1 LSLNLITR
9 LPTTLY
15 SRRIAILRQKLH
27 PLTLAWAGR
36 VGVEMNAAAAERGS
50 QRMTGLAA
58 RQRIKEFQ
66 VENMAAVGKRQ
77 KRWGVQRWKDW
88 VPSVVVFPVWIVGI
102 EALRRMC
109 GGPRGLVGRI
119 VFGSGT
125 GEEGRV
131 ESVAAAVVDNCQ
143 GVVAEGVASGS
154 DVGALEVVTG
164 QAEVQEG
171 LARYLADPSMAT
183 GGCLWFPDLTAADP
197 LHILPLALSAILVLN
212 VMPKTMPQLRI
223 LLGLDSTPEGA
234 IGSSKWRLRLQ
245 RSLLMVAMAVGPLT
259 MDLPAAL
266 HLYWISSAALT
277 ATQTAIISWL
287 MPMPK
292 NVPPAKRGESVFVMP
307 TREKP

>member
-1 LSLNLITR
+1 M
-9 LPTTLY
+9 
-15 SRRIAILRQKLH
+15 
-27 PLTLAWAGR
+27 
-36 VGVEMNAAAAERGS
+36 V
-50 QRMTGLAA
+50 
-58 RQRIKEFQ
+58 
-66 VENMAAVGKRQ
+66 
-77 KRWGVQRWKDW
+77 
-88 VPSVVVFPVWIVGI
+88 
-102 EALRRMC
+102 
-109 GGPRGLVGRI
+109 
-119 VFGSGT
+119 
-125 GEEGRV
+125 
-131 ESVAAAVVDNCQ
+131 
-143 GVVAEGVASGS
+143 
-154 DVGALEVVTG
+154 
-164 QAEVQEG
+164 
-171 LARYLADPSMAT
+171 RYLADPSMAT

-212 VMPKTMPQLRI
+212 VMPKSMPQLRI

-277 ATQTAIISWL
+277 ATQTIIISWL